1 MKLDDSRI
9 SSSDEN
15 GYTYIIGYNFL
26 CFSVHIENI
35 VPLVMFIEKFNV
47 VLSFHNLKNVD
58 INIVKYEI
66 YLTFLLFSLLQ
77 ITFNYT
83 FGGTDS
89 STKRGEL
96 AWKKLTLSGSGCWDV
111 LTCGQND
118 FQKIKGYYNK
128 SRFLYS
134 IYISL
139 CWSIV

>member
-1 MKLDDSRI
+1 
-9 SSSDEN
+9 
-15 GYTYIIGYNFL
+15 
-26 CFSVHIENI
+26 
-35 VPLVMFIEKFNV
+35 MFIEKFDV

-96 AWKKLTLSGSGCWDV
+96 A
-111 LTCGQND
+111 
-118 FQKIKGYYNK
+118 
-128 SRFLYS
+128 
-134 IYISL
+134 
-139 CWSIV
+139 

>member
-35 VPLVMFIEKFNV
+35 VPLVMFIEKFDV

-77 ITFNYT
+77 ITFSYT

-96 AWKKLTLSGSGCWDV
+96 A
-111 LTCGQND
+111 
-118 FQKIKGYYNK
+118 
-128 SRFLYS
+128 
-134 IYISL
+134 
-139 CWSIV
+139 